1 MQLSD
6 IKLDTRFLTNA
17 PSTEYEDDDLVRNA
31 NSHYDNVVTYIWR
44 NQSGWEFDDS
54 NNVTLPEA
62 TTDLKG
68 GTNNYPLPTDAR
80 ILRQVHVKNKEGNFV
95 RLRRV
100 QLFDASAT
108 ASADGFP
115 REFEVRGRSIIL
127 SPAPDSGSVTATKGL
142 KIFVSRSVTP
152 LENDTDEPGFD
163 REFHRLLSIGAAID
177 WCIASDIPKK
187 KQELERQWQEL
198 MAKLIEFYA
207 NRDKTISYK
216 LRPKLQDYS
225 S

>member
-17 PSTEYEDDDLVRNA
+17 PSTEYEDDDLVRNT

-62 TTDLKG
+62 TTDLIS

-95 RLRRV
+95 RLRRI
-100 QLFDASAT
+100 QSLDAPAT
-108 ASADGFP
+108 ASTDGFP
-115 REFEVRGRSIIL
+115 REFEVRGRSVIL
-127 SPAPDSGSVTATKGL
+127 RPAPDSGSVTTTAGL
-142 KIFVSRSVTP
+142 KVLVSRSVTP

-163 REFHRLLSIGAAID
+163 REFHRLLSIGAAMD

-187 KQELERQWQEL
+187 KQELERQWQDL